1 MRDRDTQVKVKI
13 CGMTN
18 LKDVKVAVDGG
29 ADAVGF
35 IFYKKSPRSVT
46 MKVVREIVLNL
57 PPFVDSVGVFVNETA
72 EQINKIADH
81 CKLDRVQLH
90 GDESPA
96 FCKKIRRRV
105 IKAIRVKDMQSL
117 KKLSEYPVSSF
128 LLDTFSQDHYGGTG
142 KVFDWNLAYPAKKY
156 GPIILA
162 GGLTPI
168 NVRQAIQTI
177 QPYGVDVCSG
187 VESQPGMKDHKKMQA
202 FLKNVKAERKYES
215 P

>member
-1 MRDRDTQVKVKI
+1 MKDRDTQVKVKI

-29 ADAVGF
+29 VDAVGF

-46 MKVVREIVLNL
+46 MQVVREIVLEL

-105 IKAIRVKDMQSL
+105 IKVIRVKDIQSL
-117 KKLSEYPVSSF
+117 KKLSDYPVSSF
-128 LLDTFSQDHYGGTG
+128 LLDTFSEDQYGGTG
-142 KVFDWNLAYPAKKY
+142 KVFDWNLAYSAKKY

-168 NVRQAIQTI
+168 NVHQAIQRI

-187 VESQPGMKDHKKMQA
+187 VESQPGIKDHKKMKA
-202 FLKNVKAERKYES
+202 FLKNVKAERKI
-215 P
+215 

>member
-1 MRDRDTQVKVKI
+1 MKDRDTQVKVKI

-29 ADAVGF
+29 VDAVGF

-46 MKVVREIVLNL
+46 MQAVREIVLEL

-105 IKAIRVKDMQSL
+105 IKAIRVKDIQSL
-117 KKLSEYPVSSF
+117 KKLSDYPVSSF
-128 LLDTFSQDHYGGTG
+128 LLDTFSEDQYGGTG
-142 KVFDWNLAYPAKKY
+142 EVFDWNLAFPAKRY

-168 NVRQAIQTI
+168 NVHQAIQRI

-187 VESQPGMKDHKKMQA
+187 VESQPGIKDHKKMKA
-202 FLKNVKAERKYES
+202 FLKNVKAERKI
-215 P
+215 

>member
-1 MRDRDTQVKVKI
+1 MKDRDTQVKVKI

-29 ADAVGF
+29 VDAVGF

-46 MKVVREIVLNL
+46 MQAVREIVLEL

-105 IKAIRVKDMQSL
+105 IKAIRIKDIQSL
-117 KKLSEYPVSSF
+117 KKLSDYPVSSF
-128 LLDTFSQDHYGGTG
+128 LLDTFSEDQYGGTG

-168 NVRQAIQTI
+168 NVHQAIQRI

-187 VESQPGMKDHKKMQA
+187 VESQPGIKDHKKMKA
-202 FLKNVKAERKYES
+202 FLKNVKAERKI
-215 P
+215 

>member
-1 MRDRDTQVKVKI
+1 MKDRDTQVKVKI

-29 ADAVGF
+29 VDAVGF

-46 MKVVREIVLNL
+46 MQAVRKIVLEL

-72 EQINKIADH
+72 EQINKISDH

-96 FCKKIRRRV
+96 FCKKIRHRV
-105 IKAIRVKDMQSL
+105 IKAIRVKDIQSL
-117 KKLSEYPVSSF
+117 KKLSDYPVSSF
-128 LLDTFSQDHYGGTG
+128 LLDTFSEDQYGGTG
-142 KVFDWNLAYPAKKY
+142 KVFDWNLAYSAKKY

-168 NVRQAIQTI
+168 NVRQAIQRI

-187 VESQPGMKDHKKMQA
+187 VESQPGIKDHKKMQA
-202 FLKNVKAERKYES
+202 FLKNVKAERKI
-215 P
+215 

>member
-1 MRDRDTQVKVKI
+1 MKDRDTQVKVKI

-29 ADAVGF
+29 VDAVGF

-46 MKVVREIVLNL
+46 MQAVREIVLEL

-72 EQINKIADH
+72 EQINKISDH

-105 IKAIRVKDMQSL
+105 IKVIRVKDIQSL
-117 KKLSEYPVSSF
+117 KKLSDYPVSSF
-128 LLDTFSQDHYGGTG
+128 LLDTFSEDQYGGTG
-142 KVFDWNLAYPAKKY
+142 KVFDWNLAYSAKKY

-162 GGLTPI
+162 GGLTPN
-168 NVRQAIQTI
+168 NVRQAIQRI
-177 QPYGVDVCSG
+177 RPYGVDVCSG
-187 VESQPGMKDHKKMQA
+187 VESQPGIKDHKKMQA
-202 FLKNVKAERKYES
+202 FLKNVKAERKI
-215 P
+215 

>member
-1 MRDRDTQVKVKI
+1 MNDRDTQVKVKI

-29 ADAVGF
+29 VDAVGF

-46 MKVVREIVLNL
+46 MQAVRKIVLEL

-72 EQINKIADH
+72 EQINKIADR
-81 CKLDRVQLH
+81 CNLDRVQLH
-90 GDESPA
+90 GNESPT

-105 IKAIRVKDMQSL
+105 IKVIRVKDIQSL
-117 KKLSEYPVSSF
+117 KKLSDYPVSSF
-128 LLDTFSQDHYGGTG
+128 LLDTFSEDQYGGTG
-142 KVFDWNLAYPAKKY
+142 RVFDWNLAYPAKKY

-162 GGLTPI
+162 GGLTPN
-168 NVRQAIQTI
+168 NVRQAIQRI

-187 VESQPGMKDHKKMQA
+187 VESQPGIKDHKKMQI
-202 FLKNVKAERKYES
+202 FLKNVKAERKK
-215 P
+215 

>member
-1 MRDRDTQVKVKI
+1 MKDRDTQVKVKI

-29 ADAVGF
+29 VDAVGF

-46 MKVVREIVLNL
+46 MQVVREIVLEL

-105 IKAIRVKDMQSL
+105 IKAIRVKDIQSL
-117 KKLSEYPVSSF
+117 KKLSDYPVSSF
-128 LLDTFSQDHYGGTG
+128 LLDTFSEDQYGGTG

-168 NVRQAIQTI
+168 NVRQAIQRI

-187 VESQPGMKDHKKMQA
+187 VESQPGIKDHKKMKA
-202 FLKNVKAERKYES
+202 FLKNVKAERKI
-215 P
+215 

>member
-1 MRDRDTQVKVKI
+1 MKDRDTQVKVKI

-29 ADAVGF
+29 VDAVGF

-46 MKVVREIVLNL
+46 MQAVREIVLEL

-105 IKAIRVKDMQSL
+105 IKVIRVKDIQSL
-117 KKLSEYPVSSF
+117 KKLSDYPVSSF
-128 LLDTFSQDHYGGTG
+128 LLDTFSEDQYGGTG
-142 KVFDWNLAYPAKKY
+142 KVFDWNLAYSAKKY

-168 NVRQAIQTI
+168 NVHQAIQRI

-187 VESQPGMKDHKKMQA
+187 VESQPGIKDHKKMKA
-202 FLKNVKAERKYES
+202 FLKNVKAERKI
-215 P
+215 

>member
-1 MRDRDTQVKVKI
+1 MKDRDTQVKVKI

-29 ADAVGF
+29 VDAVGF

-46 MKVVREIVLNL
+46 MQAVREIVLEL

-105 IKAIRVKDMQSL
+105 IKVIRVKDIQSL
-117 KKLSEYPVSSF
+117 KKLSDYPVSSF
-128 LLDTFSQDHYGGTG
+128 LLDTFSEDQYGGTG

-168 NVRQAIQTI
+168 NVHQAIQRI

-187 VESQPGMKDHKKMQA
+187 VESQPGIKDHKKMKA
-202 FLKNVKAERKYES
+202 FLKNVKAERKI
-215 P
+215 